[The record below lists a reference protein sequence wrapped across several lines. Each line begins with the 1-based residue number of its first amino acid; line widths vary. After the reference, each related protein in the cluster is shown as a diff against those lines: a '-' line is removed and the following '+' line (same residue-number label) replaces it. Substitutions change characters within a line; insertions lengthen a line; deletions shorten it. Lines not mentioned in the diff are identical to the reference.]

1 MADLEVA
8 DLEAADLE
16 VVGPEVVG
24 PEVADLEGGSRG
36 EADSVRQAAKMGWE
50 AETAPS

>member
-1 MADLEVA
+1 VADLEVA
-8 DLEAADLE
+8 DLEAAGLE
-16 VVGPEVVG
+16 AAGLEAAG
-24 PEVADLEGGSRG
+24 LEAAGLEGGSRG